1 MLETTIGTLSSKKI
15 PFFFSIFT
23 VIHDNRKTYF
33 DKRAYLPYQSN
44 LMNLKNKNDLR
55 VNWKAGVIFE
65 P

>member
-15 PFFFSIFT
+15 PVFKKILT

-33 DKRAYLPYQSN
+33 DKHAYLLYQSN